1 MIPVKTHALASYGK
15 IANAETDRLQQIIM
29 LYDGAIRFLRLA
41 VTDIEN
47 KDLIAKAEHT
57 SRALDI
63 IAYLQAILDFER
75 GGEVAR
81 TLDGFYG
88 QISALVLRA
97 SATLDAALMSRAADL
112 LVPVRDAWAEARA
125 SQLVASPVLSPHADQ
140 PVLARP

>member
-41 VTDIEN
+41 ASDIEN
-47 KDLIAKAEHT
+47 KELAAKAEHT